1 MRRNHW
7 HWIAAAAVLAACGG
21 EEAPPAGMPAAQP
34 AAAGEGPAATAGGTA
49 PAGQQASTAEA
60 DEGTQLLRETFAYR
74 GAGRDPFVSLLK
86 SGDVRPL
93 VDDLRVTTIN
103 YNIQYPGNS
112 VAVLRDQSQAKRYT
126 VRVGDR
132 VGRLRIVQIREK
144 EVVVTYDEFGV
155 ERQAVLRLLVRRQE
169 D

>member
-1 MRRNHW
+1 MRRSHW
-7 HWIAAAAVLAACGG
+7 HWIAAAALLAACGG
-21 EEAPPAGMPAAQP
+21 EEAPPPGTPAAQP
-34 AAAGEGPAATAGGTA
+34 SAGGQPAAGGAA
-49 PAGQQASTAEA
+49 PAQPQQDTAQAGE
-60 DEGTQLLRETFAYR
+60 ETQLLRETFAYR
-74 GAGRDPFVSLLK
+74 GAGRDPFVSLLR

-112 VAVLRDQSQAKRYT
+112 VAVLRDQSQGKRYT

-132 VGRLRIVQIREK
+132 VGRLRIVQIRQK

-155 ERQAVLRLLVRRQE
+155 ERQEVLRLLDRRQE